1 MLTRDLL
8 RYKTSA
14 GKITP
19 KFIDP
24 SDPVLRHFA
33 CDLVETFRASLHAPK
48 HEIEQSL
55 SPLLNSIPDRKLA
68 AGLFKIYDDRCV
80 YSGNSEFD
88 WPAMRRTLFA
98 RSSVMLGSCKE
109 GDPFSDF
116 RNDVFAAAGES
127 VIPLAENIYA
137 DLPEFELL
145 MQTCDLT
152 PAFLLEKYN
161 TILVQSLV
169 LHADSI
175 KVRIE
180 EPDSAKMRR
189 FFKYL
194 RFFRLLAESLE
205 CSQWSGNAPGLVELQ
220 IDGPASILDQSAK
233 YGLQLAS
240 FLPALFCMSKWK
252 FSCVLDLN
260 GEKKLKLDQG
270 SGLTAQFGR
279 FGIHIPEEVKMFVKL
294 FPERIPDWKIVP
306 ESPFLRGHR
315 RQEFV
320 FPDMMFRKE
329 GKTAYLELFHRW
341 HIRQLEDRLK
351 FLRENPMIPLIL
363 GVESSALKSAPSLK
377 TSLEQHELC
386 GKRIFLFR
394 DFPSIEK
401 IRKIL
406 TGME

>member
-169 LHADSI
+169 LHADCI

-205 CSQWSGNAPGLVELQ
+205 CSQWSGNAPGLVELR

-270 SGLTAQFGR
+270 SGLAAQFGR

-377 TSLEQHELC
+377 TSLEQHELY

-406 TGME
+406 GGME

>member
-33 CDLVETFRASLHAPK
+33 CDLVETFRASLHTPK
-48 HEIEQSL
+48 REIEQTL

-68 AGLFKIYDDRCV
+68 AGLLKIYDDRCV

-88 WPAMRRTLFA
+88 WQAMRRTLFS
-98 RSSVMLGSCKE
+98 RSSIMLVSRKE
-109 GDPFSDF
+109 GDSFSDF

-127 VIPLAENIYA
+127 VSPLSENIYA

-152 PAFLLEKYN
+152 PVFLLEKYN

-169 LHADSI
+169 LYANSL

-205 CSQWSGNAPGLVELQ
+205 CSQWSGNAPGIVELQ

-260 GEKKLKLDQG
+260 GEKKLKLDQS
-270 SGLTAQFGR
+270 SGLSAQFGR

-294 FPERIPDWKIVP
+294 FPERIPDWEIVP
-306 ESPFLRGHR
+306 ESPFLRGRR

-329 GKTAYLELFHRW
+329 GKTAFLELFHRW
-341 HIRQLEDRLK
+341 HIRQLEGRLK
-351 FLRENPMIPLIL
+351 FLQENPEIPLIL

-377 TSLEQHELC
+377 TSLEQHELY

-394 DFPSIEK
+394 EFPSMEK
-401 IRKIL
+401 LKKIL
-406 TGME
+406 MLME